1 MKNMKIHILDIFCVI
16 VDNVSSL
23 NLRPVH
29 RSESMTARRS
39 LLMTPRRV
47 SVLRTSAA
55 VPPNSRSLDNDSDN
69 VAVSET
75 MQGEMR
81 GRDAM
86 SDANISPA
94 VECVCG

>member
-1 MKNMKIHILDIFCVI
+1 MHILDIFCVI

-29 RSESMTARRS
+29 RSESMTARSS

-55 VPPNSRSLDNDSDN
+55 VPPCPGSAL
-69 VAVSET
+69 T
-75 MQGEMR
+75 MTVTMWQSVKQCKERNEGAGCDVRCKYFTRCSM
-81 GRDAM
+81 
-86 SDANISPA
+86 
-94 VECVCG
+94 CVCG